1 MKRKHLCKIVATLGP
16 ASSDKETIAA
26 LFKSGVDTFRLNFSH
41 GTHEDHKKRYDLIRE
56 VEQETGRPIAVLM
69 DLQGP
74 KLRVG
79 RFAEGSAEL
88 KTGATFR
95 LDMKDELGDATRA
108 TLPHKEIFDAIEAG
122 TDLLLDDGRI
132 RLRVRSVKGTE
143 AETEVVVGGVL
154 SNNKGVNVPGV
165 VLPLSALTE
174 KDLKDMEFGLEL
186 GCDWCALSFV
196 QRPEDVME
204 ARKLVNGRAGVMAKL
219 EKPSAIEQLEAIV
232 ALTDAVMVA
241 RGDLGVELPP
251 ENVPVLQKRIIRM
264 CREHGK
270 PVIVATQM
278 LETMVTSPTPT
289 RAEASDVATA
299 VYDGADAVMLSAES
313 ASGAYPLEAVSMM
326 NRIIETIEQDPLYL
340 KLIHADE
347 LEPNPTEADAIS
359 DAASQVADLLGAK
372 AIVTFTTTG
381 STAFRAARCRPKTPL
396 LGLTP
401 DLRVA
406 RRMSLIWGVHSVN
419 TRDVS
424 SFAEMVGKSTRIA
437 RREGFCENGD
447 KVVVTAG
454 IPFGTPGSTNNLRIA
469 TVGQHEKTDRNEA

>member
-1 MKRKHLCKIVATLGP
+1 MKRKRLCKIVATLGP
-16 ASSDKETIAA
+16 ASSDKETITA
-26 LFKSGVDTFRLNFSH
+26 LFEAGVDTFRLNFSH
-41 GTHEDHKKRYDLIRE
+41 GTHADHKERYDLIRE
-56 VEQETGRPIAVLM
+56 VEKEAGRPIAVLM

-79 RFAEGSAEL
+79 RFVNDSAEL
-88 KTGATFR
+88 ANGATFK

-108 TLPHKEIFDAIEAG
+108 TLPHKEIFDALEVG

-132 RLRVRSVKGTE
+132 RLRVTAINGTE
-143 AETEVVVGGVL
+143 ATTEVVVGGVL

-174 KDLKDMEFGLEL
+174 KDLLDMEFGLEL

-232 ALTDAVMVA
+232 ELTDAVMVA

-251 ENVPVLQKRIIRM
+251 ENVPVLQKRIIGT

-278 LETMVTSPTPT
+278 LETMVSAPTPT

-313 ASGAYPLEAVSMM
+313 ASGAYPFEAVTMM
-326 NRIIETIEQDPLYL
+326 NRIIETIEKDPLYL
-340 KLIHADE
+340 KLVHADE
-347 LEPNPTEADAIS
+347 ILPNPTEADAIS
-359 DAASQVADLLGAK
+359 DAARHVADLVNAK

-381 STAFRAARCRPKTPL
+381 STAFRAARGRPNTPL

-406 RRMSLIWGVHSVN
+406 RKMSLVWGVHSVN

-424 SFAEMVGKSTRIA
+424 SFGEMVGKSTRIA

-454 IPFGTPGSTNNLRIA
+454 VPFGTPGATNNLRIA
-469 TVGQHEKTDRNEA
+469 TVGQHEKPDPIS